1 MVVRSSRI
9 ITLSALAAVLAIITP
24 VAMSQGS
31 QPADSSVT
39 SGCLAT
45 DLAEIGQEYNFP
57 IRQPN
62 LSLIADKAALQGID
76 AFRDVIV
83 LYYADF
89 SICPFDRS
97 ADLMMNDGLV
107 MLTIYTLDKKIKDG
121 SDFQD
126 QQYSF
131 YTSIPNNAANIQ
143 KIEVNGYK
151 GIGWEPY
158 DGHSVV
164 RLQGEVIE
172 STPAHGPGG
181 VKFYS
186 EGDKLAYYI
195 SADKPLN
202 EILKIAE
209 SIN

>member
-1 MVVRSSRI
+1 MVVRNSRI
-9 ITLSALAAVLAIITP
+9 ISFSALTAVLAIIAP

-31 QPADSSVT
+31 QQANSSVT

-45 DLAEIGQEYNFP
+45 NLAEIDQEYDFP

-62 LSLIADKAALQGID
+62 LALIADKAALQGVD
-76 AFRDVIV
+76 TNRKVIV

-97 ADLMMNDGLV
+97 AELMMKDGLV
-107 MLTIYTLDKKIKDG
+107 MLTIYALDERIKDG

-131 YTSIPNNAANIQ
+131 YTSIPSNAANIQ
-143 KIEVNGYK
+143 IIEVNGYK

-158 DGHSVV
+158 DGQSIV
-164 RLQGEVIE
+164 RLKGEVIE

-186 EGDKLAYYI
+186 EEDRSAYYI

-209 SIN
+209 SIS